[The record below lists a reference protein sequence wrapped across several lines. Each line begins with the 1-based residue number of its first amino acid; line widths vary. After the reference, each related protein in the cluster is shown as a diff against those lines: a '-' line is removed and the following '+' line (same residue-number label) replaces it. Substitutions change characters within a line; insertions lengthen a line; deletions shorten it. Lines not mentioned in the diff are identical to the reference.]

1 MGPPPGP
8 GWGPP
13 PQAPKP
19 GVIPLRPL
27 GVGEILDGAVSYIRA
42 HPKITLGLSALITTA
57 TQLILVPVQYLSLGE
72 LASLAGTAGTPPS
85 IDELVDAVA
94 GSGLAMLAGMVL
106 GFITGT
112 VLNGM
117 LIVVLSRA
125 VLGQRITLGQTWAA
139 TRPRLLG
146 LLGLSLLTTLLLL
159 TPLLLFVPAAAAG
172 LTGAPGGLIAVLA
185 VLGGLAAVAAVVY
198 LYVALSLVAPV
209 YMLEGIGVLA
219 ALRRSHRLVGR
230 QWWRIFGVLLLA
242 GVIAFVIAAIVS
254 FPFSLAGGAASGFAV
269 LGGEAPF
276 AGATGVLTLTLGA
289 IGTIVGGTITA
300 PFTAGV
306 TGLLYVDQRI
316 RREALDLE
324 LARAAGVQP
333 PPSGLPPAPSW

>member
-1 MGPPPGP
+1 MPPPR
-8 GWGPP
+8 
-13 PQAPKP
+13 APKP

-27 GVGEILDGAVSYIRA
+27 GVGEILDGAVAYIRA
-42 HPKITLGLSALITTA
+42 HPKITLGLSALITAA
-57 TQLILVPVQYLSLGE
+57 TQLILLPVQYLSIGE
-72 LASLAGTAGTPPS
+72 LVSLTDTAGAPPS
-85 IDELVDAVA
+85 VDELVDAVA
-94 GSGLAMLAGMVL
+94 GSGLGMLAGMVL
-106 GFITGT
+106 GFIAGT

-125 VLGQRITLGQTWAA
+125 VLGQRITAGQTWAA

-146 LLGLSLLTTLLLL
+146 LLGLSLLTMLLLL
-159 TPLLLFVPAAAAG
+159 APLVLFVPAVAAG
-172 LTGAPGGLIAVLA
+172 LAGAPGWLIAVLA
-185 VLGGLAAVAAVVY
+185 VLGGLTAVTAVVY

-209 YMLEGIGVLA
+209 YMLERTGVLT

-230 QWWRIFGVLLLA
+230 QWWRIFGILLLA
-242 GVIAFVIAAIVS
+242 GVIAFAVAAIVS
-254 FPFSLAGGAASGFAV
+254 FPFSLAGGAATGFAV
-269 LGGEAPF
+269 LGGQAPF
-276 AGATGVLTLTLGA
+276 AGATGLLTLTLGA
-289 IGTIVGGTITA
+289 IGTIIGGTITA

-333 PPSGLPPAPSW
+333 PSSGLPPAPSW